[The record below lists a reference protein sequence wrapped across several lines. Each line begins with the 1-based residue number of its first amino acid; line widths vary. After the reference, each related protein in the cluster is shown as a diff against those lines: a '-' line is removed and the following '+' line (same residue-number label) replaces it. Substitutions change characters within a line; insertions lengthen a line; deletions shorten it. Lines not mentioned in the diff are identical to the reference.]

1 MNYILEFMKW
11 GVVDMK
17 KRKMRMKFRLPQK
30 YDKVIHIAVLI
41 LILFGTFMLISIKSA
56 SLNGVGDIIK
66 TFLKQCITIA
76 IAYTVML
83 FFANKFSMKRAK
95 RHFVWIGIV
104 IFILLVATLFFPDQF
119 GSRAWVRIPGVP
131 MSIQPSEFV
140 KVFMIVIMALYIEM
154 VGKQRSSLWMIIRIP
169 FIYFICCAV
178 IILLQPDV
186 GTLAVL
192 TLITISCFLIPS
204 HKSLRGMQKLAKVCL
219 TLALCFGVFISTKAG
234 SSMVQNLPVFSHIT
248 TRINIA
254 INPFEQP
261 HLGGYQLI
269 NGLYGIARGGLKGAG
284 LGESIQKYGY
294 LTQSDNDFILS
305 IVIEE
310 FGLFGLFVIVACYSA
325 ILYRLFFYAF
335 KTKSEGYKI
344 ILIGTGMYIFI
355 HFALNVGGVGG
366 LIPLTGVPLL
376 FISSGGSSLI
386 SVMCAIGISQ
396 SVISRIRRQGSVQT
410 TMEKRK
416 SLQN

>member
-1 MNYILEFMKW
+1 MKR

-17 KRKMRMKFRLPQK
+17 KGKPRMKFRLPQK
-30 YDKVIHIAVLI
+30 YDKIIHIAVLV
-41 LILFGTFMLISIKSA
+41 LILFGTFMLVSIKSA
-56 SLNGVGDIIK
+56 SLNGASAILK
-66 TFLKQCITIA
+66 TFLKQCVTIA
-76 IAYTVML
+76 IAYCAML

-95 RHFVWIGIV
+95 RYFVFFGVGI
-104 IFILLVATLFFPDQF
+104 FLLLVATLFFKDQF
-119 GSRAWVRIPGVP
+119 GSRAWVRIPGIP

-154 VGKQRSSLWMIIRIP
+154 VGKQRCSLWTIIRIP
-169 FIYFICCAV
+169 FIYFVACAT
-178 IILLQPDV
+178 IILIQPDV

-192 TLITISCFLIPS
+192 TLITIACFLIPT
-204 HKSLRGMQKLAKVCL
+204 HKSLRGMQKFVKVCL
-219 TLALCFGVFISTKAG
+219 VIALCFGVFITTKLG
-234 SSMVQNLPVFSHIT
+234 SGLVQDLPVFSHIT

-254 INPFEQP
+254 IDPFEQP

-284 LGESIQKYGY
+284 LGQSIQKYGY
-294 LTQSDNDFILS
+294 LTQSENDFILS

-310 FGLFGLFVIVACYSA
+310 FGLFGLVVILACYGA
-325 ILYRLFFYAF
+325 ILYRLFFYAIR
-335 KTKSEGYKI
+335 TKSEGYKI

-396 SVISRIRRQGSVQT
+396 SVISRIRRQGSVET
-410 TMEKRK
+410 TLEKRK
-416 SLQN
+416 VNKNKTVESKD